1 MSEAKGIKCQTGESK
16 QVVIRQGEQTLEK
29 RIAVPAVRPERRI
42 GGAKEVILQMADDF
56 NEPLVDFAEYMA

>member
-29 RIAVPAVRPERRI
+29 RIVVPAVRPERRI
-42 GGAKEVILQMADDF
+42 GGAKDVIL
-56 NEPLVDFAEYMA
+56 

>member
-29 RIAVPAVRPERRI
+29 RIVVPAVRPERRI
-42 GGAKEVILQMADDF
+42 GGAKDVILQMADDF